1 RLFRRGA
8 DYGLRELRGGM
19 GPAGEA
25 AYLKA
30 ADLSGDGNVDSSD
43 AALVCD
49 YENFALTINQVNGHT
64 TIIE

>member
-1 RLFRRGA
+1 DSSDAALITDFENFA
-8 DYGLRELRGGM
+8 VAWAL
-19 GPAGEA
+19 PAEA